1 MMALDHGKSI
11 LKVFNQPEGPRTI
24 EFNSDETIC
33 PNKHLYG
40 IWSSEQEAKVV
51 FVGIESS
58 NMNHQLVIGDALVVD
73 SISYKFMYG
82 ILNSTTMDTVLH
94 CAIQGGGK
102 VELAAGELDSMD
114 KQVRVQRN
122 PDNGLNWL
130 LKLFSKFPFSDA
142 FSWPNTI
149 SFHNAAPEL
158 TTVHHVA
165 AEDASSVGLVASMT
179 CIGQVDDCA
188 DLGKEDVEVVDS
200 SAGATHFHV
209 EISDP
214 KVPATSTHSDVSNK
228 NKGNRRFKES
238 PLREKTASFA
248 RQEAVEA
255 LKAKKQEEEEASR
268 KRRGVV
274 DVAEVTLKQI
284 V

>member
-1 MMALDHGKSI
+1 
-11 LKVFNQPEGPRTI
+11 
-24 EFNSDETIC
+24 
-33 PNKHLYG
+33 
-40 IWSSEQEAKVV
+40 
-51 FVGIESS
+51 
-58 NMNHQLVIGDALVVD
+58 
-73 SISYKFMYG
+73 
-82 ILNSTTMDTVLH
+82 
-94 CAIQGGGK
+94 
-102 VELAAGELDSMD
+102 
-114 KQVRVQRN
+114 
-122 PDNGLNWL
+122 
-130 LKLFSKFPFSDA
+130 
-142 FSWPNTI
+142 
-149 SFHNAAPEL
+149 
-158 TTVHHVA
+158 
-165 AEDASSVGLVASMT
+165 MT

-228 NKGNRRFKES
+228 NKGNRRLKES

>member
-82 ILNSTTMDTVLH
+82 ILNSTTMDTVLY

-130 LKLFSKFPFSDA
+130 LKLFSKFPSPTLSPGRTQSLFTMLRQNLPQCIMSPRKMQA
-142 FSWPNTI
+142 
-149 SFHNAAPEL
+149 L
-158 TTVHHVA
+158 
-165 AEDASSVGLVASMT
+165 SVW
-179 CIGQVDDCA
+179 
-188 DLGKEDVEVVDS
+188 
-200 SAGATHFHV
+200 
-209 EISDP
+209 
-214 KVPATSTHSDVSNK
+214 
-228 NKGNRRFKES
+228 
-238 PLREKTASFA
+238 
-248 RQEAVEA
+248 
-255 LKAKKQEEEEASR
+255 
-268 KRRGVV
+268 
-274 DVAEVTLKQI
+274 
-284 V
+284 

>member
-1 MMALDHGKSI
+1 MMALDHGKSL

-24 EFNSDETIC
+24 EFNSDETIS

-58 NMNHQLVIGDALVVD
+58 NKNHQLVIGDELVVD

-82 ILNSTTMDTVLH
+82 ILNSTTMDTVLY

-102 VELAAGELDSMD
+102 VELAAGELDSTD

-142 FSWPNTI
+142 FSWPNTL

-165 AEDASSVGLVASMT
+165 TEDASSVGSVASMT
-179 CIGQVDDCA
+179 CIGQVNDCD
-188 DLGKEDVEVVDS
+188 DLGKDVEVVDS

-228 NKGNRRFKES
+228 NKGNRRLKES